1 MQTCSFFGHRD
12 FVETEEKTLKLKGI
26 VEHLIANGVDTFLFG
41 SRSKF
46 NDFCYKIVSDL
57 KEKYSHI
64 RRIFY
69 TCVHERATLQSDR
82 EKLKKYCSTYGI
94 DFEKICYEEE
104 VHFCGRVKAGKGAYV
119 ERNQAMIDAS
129 DYCVF
134 YYDENYLPK
143 MRKYSKTSL
152 ATYQPNSG
160 TKLALDY
167 AKRLHK
173 QIIFL

>member
-12 FVETEEKTLKLKGI
+12 FVETEERVLKLRSI
-26 VEHLIANGVDTFLFG
+26 IEDLIANGTDVFLFG
-41 SRSKF
+41 SRSRF

-57 KEKYSHI
+57 KEKYPFI
-64 RRIFY
+64 RRISF
-69 TCVHERATLQSDR
+69 TCLHEKATLQSDR
-82 EKLKKYCSTYGI
+82 EKLKKYCLDCGI

-104 VHFCGRVKAGKGAYV
+104 VHFCGRIKAGKGAYV
-119 ERNQAMIDAS
+119 ERNQAMVDAS

-152 ATYQPNSG
+152 ASYQPNSG
-160 TKLALDY
+160 TKLAFDF